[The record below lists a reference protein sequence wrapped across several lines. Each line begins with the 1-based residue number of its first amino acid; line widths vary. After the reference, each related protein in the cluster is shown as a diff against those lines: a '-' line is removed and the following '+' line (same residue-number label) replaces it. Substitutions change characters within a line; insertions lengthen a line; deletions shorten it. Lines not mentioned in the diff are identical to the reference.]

1 MALLDSAVAGA
12 QAAIEKDI
20 PQLEDAEKQV
30 ILAGIAALD
39 SMLRAIIEGYTV
51 TITIKAVKNP

>member
-20 PQLEDAEKQV
+20 PELEVAEKQV
-30 ILAGIAALD
+30 ILAGITALD
-39 SMLRAIIEGYTV
+39 SMLRGLLDGY
-51 TITIKAVKNP
+51 TITIKAIKNP